1 MSELI
6 RATSTRSWSLSR
18 PLSERVA
25 DAEEVKPARSACTT
39 ELCAWLRQRTLLRL
53 RPIPLRLG
61 GPNPEAVMS
70 LYAASSSS
78 IWSFR
83 RFRRTAGFQA
93 RRPGYGSGRLFL
105 GEPRSQPTR
114 KLKGPDLP
122 Q

>member
-53 RPIPLRLG
+53 RRIALRLG
-61 GPNPEAVMS
+61 GAQS
-70 LYAASSSS
+70 
-78 IWSFR
+78 
-83 RFRRTAGFQA
+83 
-93 RRPGYGSGRLFL
+93 GSGDVIVRRQQFIHMVLPSISKNSGVSGKTPRL
-105 GEPRSQPTR
+105 RN
-114 KLKGPDLP
+114 
-122 Q
+122 

>member
-53 RPIPLRLG
+53 RRIALRLG
-61 GPNPEAVMS
+61 GAQS
-70 LYAASSSS
+70 
-78 IWSFR
+78 
-83 RFRRTAGFQA
+83 
-93 RRPGYGSGRLFL
+93 GSGDVIVRRQQFI
-105 GEPRSQPTR
+105 QY
-114 KLKGPDLP
+114 GPSVDFEEQRGFRQDAQATELIDYFSANLDR
-122 Q
+122 